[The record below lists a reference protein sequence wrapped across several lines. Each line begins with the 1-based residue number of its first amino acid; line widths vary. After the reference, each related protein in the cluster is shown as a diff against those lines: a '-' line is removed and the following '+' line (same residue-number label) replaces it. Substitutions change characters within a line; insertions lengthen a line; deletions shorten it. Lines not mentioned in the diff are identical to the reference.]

1 MGSLL
6 TMDET
11 AATQH
16 NTTRAVFL
24 DKAHP
29 AAWRAL
35 NGLGLKAK
43 EAADDAGLDQTLIEL
58 LNVRIS
64 QINGCA
70 YCLDLHVGD
79 AVKNGETAQRLAVL
93 PAWRDTDLFTEK
105 ERAALT
111 LAEAITNIS
120 DARAREHEGAT
131 ARKHLTDAEFSAVS
145 WLVIA
150 AHERSRRE
158 RVPGLILIGPVQQ
171 AREHLVR
178 DIAMDNQPGWR
189 SAHLAGVEEDA
200 PGGDVYGCF
209 QIRGVRQDD
218 VRGFS
223 SEFQP
228 YPFKVRIGRIVLER
242 ASDVR

>member
-1 MGSLL
+1 
-6 TMDET
+6 MDET
-11 AATQH
+11 AAAQH
-16 NTTRAVFL
+16 TSTRSVFL

-120 DARAREHEGAT
+120 DARSREHEGAA
-131 ARKHLTDAEFSAVS
+131 ARKHLTDAEFAAVS

-150 AHERSRRE
+150 MNAFNRVSIVSQHPVRKDRGESGTSGRR
-158 RVPGLILIGPVQQ
+158 Q
-171 AREHLVR
+171 A
-178 DIAMDNQPGWR
+178 G
-189 SAHLAGVEEDA
+189 
-200 PGGDVYGCF
+200 
-209 QIRGVRQDD
+209 
-218 VRGFS
+218 
-223 SEFQP
+223 
-228 YPFKVRIGRIVLER
+228 
-242 ASDVR
+242 